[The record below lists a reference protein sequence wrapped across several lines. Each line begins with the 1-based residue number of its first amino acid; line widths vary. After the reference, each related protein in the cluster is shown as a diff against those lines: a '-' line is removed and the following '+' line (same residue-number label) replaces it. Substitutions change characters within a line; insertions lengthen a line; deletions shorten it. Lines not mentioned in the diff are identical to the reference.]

1 MRQFRPSWTLPI
13 TADPG
18 AERFHRPCLDENPR
32 LHAEK
37 AESNRHQ
44 KSPTS
49 STRQFSAPL
58 KSASKKLRANG
69 ISHPKSG
76 QNTLA
81 GCRHASGA
89 GARSARGDDFV
100 RADPD
105 LAQWGPPPARTGA
118 TLSAYTIPQAALD
131 LPRDLAQPIRRSI
144 GTTRV
149 TAPCARPHTCAQLM
163 QRSTGPTTGQRCCAR
178 PTPRRSRCEGRMHAS
193 GAGAGL
199 MGTGTR
205 RPGFGQQSHLASL
218 PAQAR
223 ARHAALAS
231 RWTTASP
238 SYDAPVHAGAL
249 P

>member
-81 GCRHASGA
+81 GRRRASEA
-89 GARSARGDDFV
+89 GAAPTCTSATV
-100 RADPD
+100 
-105 LAQWGPPPARTGA
+105 
-118 TLSAYTIPQAALD
+118 SAYTIPQAALD

-205 RPGFGQQSHLASL
+205 RPGLGQQSHLASL
-218 PAQAR
+218 PAQAW

-238 SYDAPVHAGAL
+238 SYDAPVHAVAL